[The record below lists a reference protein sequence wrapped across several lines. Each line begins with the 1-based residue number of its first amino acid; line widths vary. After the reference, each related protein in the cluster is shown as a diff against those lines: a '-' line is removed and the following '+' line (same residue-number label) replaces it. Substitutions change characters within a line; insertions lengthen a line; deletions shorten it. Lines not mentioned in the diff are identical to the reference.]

1 MRSRTSL
8 DPELRALAR
17 AHGVQT
23 SYKSADERSVTAT
36 RAAVI
41 AVLQALGVAAASPG
55 EITDSLGRHERE
67 RLTRALDPV
76 HVAWDGDP
84 GPLEIVVPA
93 RWRGSVRLL
102 VTLEDGTQVETVH
115 RRSRL
120 AVDGQAVVDGTAWVS
135 MSVPLE
141 TLLPFGVHRVD
152 VGVGDTIAH
161 ASIIAAPRRAQFW
174 GNRRAWGIFAPL
186 YALHS
191 RRSLGIGDLADLE
204 RLGAI
209 AARHHGTI
217 VATLPLLAAFLDQ
230 PCEPSP
236 YAPVSRRFWNELHLD
251 LESLPELDDLDDRRT
266 ALAELRLAQELRGRG
281 RSGRLVD
288 HAAVFAARRVLLQ
301 RLADRAAEAGSRQAG
316 LGRQLAANP
325 EIDRYAMFRAL
336 ADQHGVDWRR
346 WPAQVRSG
354 DVPGRLAREL
364 MASPAFRYHRY
375 AQAQMAEQLGGL
387 ARRLRDTGQI
397 LWLDLPIGSHPDG
410 YDVWTDQASYATGVS
425 IGAPPDRLFQDG
437 QSWGLPP
444 LRPEAARRTGHST
457 WWLALREHLR
467 FAGLLRVDHVMGLYR
482 QFWVP
487 DGMQAT
493 EGVYVRQPAEE
504 LLALLCLESHR
515 SRVPIV
521 GENLGVVPAE
531 VNRALHRHQML
542 GCHVYQFAIGGA
554 DARVR
559 DAQAP
564 AVASLDTHDTPS
576 FAAYLDAADID
587 LQLEI
592 GLIDQARATTERHGR
607 QKLVANLAR
616 RLGVDGWA
624 PDPRRAG
631 TGEATGPGAGAHA
644 GATAQDDRR
653 LELVDRMH
661 ELMARSPSPFVVVNL
676 EDLWL
681 EPEPQ
686 NVPGTGAERPNWRR
700 RTRYSLDE
708 IARSQRVDAALARV
722 GRLRKKHGRSQHS

>member
-8 DPELRALAR
+8 DPDLRALAR

-23 SYKSADERSVTAT
+23 SYKSADERSVTAS
-36 RAAVI
+36 RSAVI
-41 AVLQALGVAAASPG
+41 AVLRALDVGAASPG
-55 EITDSLGRHERE
+55 EITDSLRRHERE
-67 RLTRALDPV
+67 RLTRPLEPV
-76 HVAWDGDP
+76 HVAWDGHP
-84 GPLEIVVPA
+84 GPLEVVVPA
-93 RWRGSVRLL
+93 RWRGSLRLL
-102 VTLEDGTQVETVH
+102 VTLEDGTQLETVH

-120 AVDGQAVVDGTAWVS
+120 MIDGQAVVDGSAWVR

-141 TLLPFGVHRVD
+141 ALLPFGVHRVD
-152 VGVGDTIAH
+152 IGAGDTIAH
-161 ASIIAAPRRAQFW
+161 ATVVATPRQAHFW
-174 GNRRAWGIFAPL
+174 GNRRGWGIFAPL

-204 RLGAI
+204 RLGGI
-209 AARHHGTI
+209 AGRHHGTI
-217 VATLPLLAAFLDQ
+217 VATLPLLAAFLEQ

-251 LESLPELDDLDDRRT
+251 LESLPELVDLDDHRT

-281 RSGRLVD
+281 RAGRLVD
-288 HAAVFAARRVLLQ
+288 HAEVFAARRVLLQ
-301 RLADRAAEAGSRQAG
+301 RLADRADETGRGGRQSG
-316 LGRQLAANP
+316 LGRQLAATP
-325 EIDRYAMFRAL
+325 EIDRYALFRAL
-336 ADQHGVDWRR
+336 AEQHGSDWRR
-346 WPAQVRSG
+346 WPIPVRAG
-354 DVPGRLAREL
+354 EVPRRLAREL

-387 ARRLRDTGQI
+387 AQRLHDAGQI

-410 YDVWTDQASYATGVS
+410 YDVWADQTSFASGVS

-444 LRPEAARRTGHST
+444 LRPEAARATGHST

-487 DGMQAT
+487 DGMPAT

-515 SRVPIV
+515 ARVPIV
-521 GENLGVVPAE
+521 GENLGTVPAE
-531 VNRALHRHQML
+531 VNRALHRHRLL
-542 GCHVYQFAIGGA
+542 GCHVYQFSIGGA

-564 AVASLDTHDTPS
+564 AVASLDTHDTPT
-576 FAAYLDAADID
+576 FAAYLDADDID

-592 GLIDQARATTERHGR
+592 GLIDDARAGSERLGR
-607 QKLVANLAR
+607 HKLMANLAR

-624 PDPRRAG
+624 PDARRPSPSEAAG
-631 TGEATGPGAGAHA
+631 PAAGA

-681 EPEPQ
+681 EPQPQ

-708 IARSQRVDAALARV
+708 IARSQRVDKALARV
-722 GRLRKKHGRSQHS
+722 GRLRQNHGRSQHS